1 MERARRIVGLIILSS
16 ALGHLPDR
24 ARTHG
29 PPVFAS
35 VFTMKFFSSKV
46 LIYALL
52 LPLAGMT
59 MPGCSKIKALVTKK
73 PLQPVAT
80 PADSPLPGAAPVVAP
95 AGTTVAS
102 KSAVAPASAPAA
114 ATPARPASAA
124 INKSAAVMVLC
135 YHRLEPKPRPK
146 DPLAITPDE
155 FEKEMQALKDNN
167 FSVIPMQDFLAWR
180 RGDKDIPSKCAV
192 ITIDD
197 GYVSGY
203 DTAWPILKKFGYP
216 FTMFVYINYINSGG
230 KSISWDQLAEMRDAG
245 VDIESHTYSHA
256 DLRNP
261 NDKYAVDKHNFEL
274 IQNDVKTLG
283 EDGWLRKEIV
293 DSKAVLEKQLGIKV
307 NALAYP
313 FGKYNE
319 KVRAIVKAA
328 GYEAAFTV
336 YGQRIG
342 YSAPPYDL
350 LGRYAVDQNDPKIFK
365 DALSMTG
372 GGSGGAP
379 PALSSMAQMASAS
392 MITQPMQG
400 ETISNPKPLIKAN
413 LATMGEIDPSS
424 VKMRV
429 SGIGAVNAHYDAA
442 TKTVSYQ
449 VAQTLEKNVTVIIS
463 ATVGGRPAETRWDFT
478 CDPSKAGQPV
488 GKP

>member
-1 MERARRIVGLIILSS
+1 
-16 ALGHLPDR
+16 
-24 ARTHG
+24 
-29 PPVFAS
+29 
-35 VFTMKFFSSKV
+35 MKSLSSKV

-52 LPLAGMT
+52 LPLAGAT
-59 MPGCSKIKALVTKK
+59 LSGCSKIKALVAKK
-73 PLQPVAT
+73 PLQPSASPT
-80 PADSPLPGAAPVVAP
+80 PAPGVTPTTAAPVA
-95 AGTTVAS
+95 ADR
-102 KSAVAPASAPAA
+102 PASATTSVAS
-114 ATPARPASAA
+114 TPASTTPTKSAAA

-146 DPLAITPDE
+146 DPLAITPQQ
-155 FEKEMQALKDNN
+155 FEQEMQALKDNN
-167 FSVIPMQDFLAWR
+167 FAVIPMQDFLAWR

-192 ITIDD
+192 VTIDD

-261 NDKYAVDKHNFEL
+261 NDKFAVDKHNYEL
-274 IQNDVKTLG
+274 IQKDVQTLG
-283 EDGWLRKEIV
+283 EDGWLHKEIAE
-293 DSKAVLEKQLGIKV
+293 SKAVLEKQLGIKV

-319 KVRAIVKAA
+319 KVREMVKAA

-342 YSAPPYDL
+342 YSAPAYDL

-372 GGSGGAP
+372 GGSSGAP

-400 ETISNPKPLIKAN
+400 ETVTNSKPLIKAN
-413 LATMGEIDPSS
+413 LATMGEIDPGS

-429 SGIGAVNAHYDAA
+429 SGIGAVVAHYDAA

-449 VAQTLEKNVTVIIS
+449 VAQPLQDKSVTVIIS
-463 ATVGGRPAETRWDFT
+463 ATVGGKQAETRWDFNY
-478 CDPSKAGQPV
+478 DPAKATSATTPKPAGQP
-488 GKP
+488 

>member
-1 MERARRIVGLIILSS
+1 
-16 ALGHLPDR
+16 
-24 ARTHG
+24 
-29 PPVFAS
+29 
-35 VFTMKFFSSKV
+35 
-46 LIYALL
+46 
-52 LPLAGMT
+52 
-59 MPGCSKIKALVTKK
+59 
-73 PLQPVAT
+73 
-80 PADSPLPGAAPVVAP
+80 
-95 AGTTVAS
+95 
-102 KSAVAPASAPAA
+102 
-114 ATPARPASAA
+114 
-124 INKSAAVMVLC
+124 
-135 YHRLEPKPRPK
+135 
-146 DPLAITPDE
+146 
-155 FEKEMQALKDNN
+155 MQALKDNN

-192 ITIDD
+192 VTIDD

-274 IQNDVKTLG
+274 IQKDVQTLG
-283 EDGWLRKEIV
+283 EDGWLKKEIV
-293 DSKAVLEKQLGIKV
+293 ESKAVLEKQLGIKV

-319 KVRAIVKAA
+319 KVRAVIKAA

-336 YGQRIG
+336 YGQRLG

-372 GGSGGAP
+372 GGSSGAP
-379 PALSSMAQMASAS
+379 PAASSMAQMASAS

-400 ETISNPKPLIKAN
+400 ETVTNSKPLIKAN
-413 LATMGEIDPSS
+413 LATMGDIDPAS

-429 SGIGAVNAHYDAA
+429 SGIGAVVARYDAA

-449 VAQTLEKNVTVIIS
+449 VDRPLQEKSVTVIIS
-463 ATVGGRPAETRWDFT
+463 ATVGGKPAETRWDFGY
-478 CDPSKAGQPV
+478 DPTKAAAPAP

>member
-1 MERARRIVGLIILSS
+1 MK
-16 ALGHLPDR
+16 
-24 ARTHG
+24 
-29 PPVFAS
+29 FAS
-35 VFTMKFFSSKV
+35 FKV
-46 LIYALL
+46 LVYALL
-52 LPLAGMT
+52 LPLAGMSL
-59 MPGCSKIKALVTKK
+59 PGCSKIKALVAKK
-73 PLQPVAT
+73 PLQPSASPTPDAAT
-80 PADSPLPGAAPVVAP
+80 PMTGVAP
-95 AGTTVAS
+95 ATTAPTVPDKSTGTTAS
-102 KSAVAPASAPAA
+102 TTAPATVTPTKPA
-114 ATPARPASAA
+114 TA

-146 DPLAITPDE
+146 DPLAITPQQ
-155 FEKEMQALKDNN
+155 FEQEMQALKDNN
-167 FSVIPMQDFLAWR
+167 FAVIPMQDFLAWR

-192 ITIDD
+192 VTIDD

-274 IQNDVKTLG
+274 IQKDVQTLG

-293 DSKAVLEKQLGIKV
+293 DSKTVLEKQLGIKV

-319 KVRAIVKAA
+319 KVRAVIKAA

-342 YSAPPYDL
+342 YSSPPYDL

-372 GGSGGAP
+372 GGSSGAP
-379 PALSSMAQMASAS
+379 PSLSAMAQMASAS

-400 ETISNPKPLIKAN
+400 ETITNSKPLIKAN
-413 LATMGEIDPSS
+413 LATMGEIDPAS

-429 SGIGAVNAHYDAA
+429 SGIGAVVAHYDGAS
-442 TKTVSYQ
+442 KTISYQ
-449 VAQTLEKNVTVIIS
+449 VAQPLQQKNVTVIIS
-463 ATVGGRPAETRWDFT
+463 ATVGGKQAETRWDFSY
-478 CDPSKAGQPV
+478 DPAKAAAPAA

>member
-1 MERARRIVGLIILSS
+1 MKLLLSK
-16 ALGHLPDR
+16 AL
-24 ARTHG
+24 
-29 PPVFAS
+29 V
-35 VFTMKFFSSKV
+35 
-46 LIYALL
+46 YALL
-52 LPLAGMT
+52 IMCVGVFT
-59 MPGCSKIKALVTKK
+59 PGCSKIKALVAKK
-73 PLQPVAT
+73 PLQPSAT
-80 PADSPLPGAAPVVAP
+80 PASSPTPPRVPTAAVDNS
-95 AGTTVAS
+95 T
-102 KSAVAPASAPAA
+102 PAA
-114 ATPARPASAA
+114 AVNGINGNAVATASVAAGPNRSAAAA

-146 DPLAITPDE
+146 DPLAITPQE
-155 FEKEMQALKDNN
+155 FEQEMQALKDNK

-180 RGDKDIPSKCAV
+180 RGDKDIPGKCAV

-274 IQNDVKTLG
+274 IQKDVQTLG
-283 EDGWLRKEIV
+283 MDGWLRKEIL

-307 NALAYP
+307 NCLAYP

-319 KVRAIVKAA
+319 KVREMIKAA

-336 YGQRIG
+336 YGQRLG

-372 GGSGGAP
+372 GGSSGAP
-379 PALSSMAQMASAS
+379 PATSAMAQMASAS
-392 MITQPMQG
+392 MITLPMQG
-400 ETISNPKPLIKAN
+400 ETITNAKPMIKAN

-429 SGIGAVNAHYDAA
+429 SGIGSVAAHYDAA
-442 TKTVSYQ
+442 TKTVGYQ
-449 VAQTLEKNVTVIIS
+449 VAQSLQEKNVTVIIS
-463 ATVGGRPAETRWDFT
+463 ATVGGKPVETRWDFNF
-478 CDPSKAGQPV
+478 DPLKAPPAAAGSPKPA

>member
-1 MERARRIVGLIILSS
+1 
-16 ALGHLPDR
+16 
-24 ARTHG
+24 
-29 PPVFAS
+29 
-35 VFTMKFFSSKV
+35 MKPMSSKV

-52 LPLAGMT
+52 LPLAALT
-59 MPGCSKIKALVTKK
+59 MPGCSKIKALVAKK
-73 PLQPVAT
+73 PLQPSAT
-80 PADSPLPGAAPVVAP
+80 PADSPAALAAGP
-95 AGTTVAS
+95 AANA
-102 KSAVAPASAPAA
+102 AVQTANAPAA
-114 ATPARPASAA
+114 AATASTATTSTAVNSPMRAA
-124 INKSAAVMVLC
+124 SVAVNKSAAVMVLC
-135 YHRLEPKPRPK
+135 YHRLEPKPRPN
-146 DPLAITPDE
+146 DQLAITPQQ
-155 FEKEMQALKDNN
+155 FEQEMQALKDNS

-180 RGDKDIPSKCAV
+180 RGDKDIPPKSAV
-192 ITIDD
+192 VTIDD

-203 DTAWPILKKFGYP
+203 DTAWPILKKFNYP

-261 NDKYAVDKHNFEL
+261 NDKFAVDKHNYEL
-274 IQNDVKTLG
+274 IQKDVQTLG
-283 EDGWLRKEIV
+283 QDGWLRKEIS

-307 NALAYP
+307 NCLAYP

-319 KVRAIVKAA
+319 KVRAMVKEA

-342 YSAPPYDL
+342 YSSPPYDL
-350 LGRYAVDQNDPKIFK
+350 LGRYAVDQIDPKIFK

-372 GGSGGAP
+372 GGSSGAP
-379 PALSSMAQMASAS
+379 PATSSMAQMASAS

-400 ETISNPKPLIKAN
+400 ETITNPKPLIKAN
-413 LATMGEIDPSS
+413 IATMGDIDPAS

-429 SGIGAVNAHYDAA
+429 SGIGVAAAHYDPVS
-442 TKTVSYQ
+442 KTITYQ
-449 VAQTLEKNVTVIIS
+449 VAQPLLDKSVTVIIS
-463 ATVGGRPAETRWDFT
+463 ATVAGKPAETRWDFNL
-478 CDPSKAGQPV
+478 DPSKGGAAAAPKPA